1 MGALSTRG
9 AGLIAS
15 WSWRCLKP
23 SPCPISLSI
32 PQQPTP
38 MQLKCLALPD
48 CRLLL
53 ILEIAWWRCEI
64 TEVLNRTE
72 VWVLFCLLFEFRS
85 SSQIEFF
92 GIRWWKC
99 VMCRIFKRSWHLER
113 RRRGSWAGKQGETA
127 RWLVS
132 TTLQADYTY
141 LLTGCRAHGKDLGT
155 KLWKAGSGNLHG
167 ADRDSAHLIPAKQEM
182 HPFLKKSWRAHVR
195 LHIHLSSSKNFRLPC
210 KKYLAFCASCL
221 LSCCSPV
228 LWKS

>member
-1 MGALSTRG
+1 MKNNHSNQWEHWAPEEQGWLPVGPGDAY
-9 AGLIAS
+9 
-15 WSWRCLKP
+15 KP

-38 MQLKCLALPD
+38 MQLKCLTLPD

-53 ILEIAWWRCEI
+53 ILEMAWWRCEI

-113 RRRGSWAGKQGETA
+113 QRRGSWAGKQEKTCQVTGLYHPA
-127 RWLVS
+127 GRLHLS
-132 TTLQADYTY
+132 THWMSGTLQRFGNKA
-141 LLTGCRAHGKDLGT
+141 LGK
-155 KLWKAGSGNLHG
+155 
-167 ADRDSAHLIPAKQEM
+167 
-182 HPFLKKSWRAHVR
+182 
-195 LHIHLSSSKNFRLPC
+195 
-210 KKYLAFCASCL
+210 
-221 LSCCSPV
+221 
-228 LWKS
+228 